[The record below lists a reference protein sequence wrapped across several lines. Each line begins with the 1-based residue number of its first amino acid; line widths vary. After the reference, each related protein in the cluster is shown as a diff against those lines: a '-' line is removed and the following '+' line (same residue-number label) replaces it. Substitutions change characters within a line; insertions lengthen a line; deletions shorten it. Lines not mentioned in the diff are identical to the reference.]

1 MMNKR
6 KMISGGFIQGI
17 EQEEIEEQI
26 SDEKKLDKNRNEKK
40 ICAEC
45 GDILKSRAKFCT
57 NCGTE
62 VQEKE
67 KLQLEREKNSS
78 KVNLFINNTFLLRIV

>member
-17 EQEEIEEQI
+17 EQEEIEEQV

-45 GDILKSRAKFCT
+45 GNTLELK
-57 NCGTE
+57 
-62 VQEKE
+62 
-67 KLQLEREKNSS
+67 
-78 KVNLFINNTFLLRIV
+78 